1 MASALR
7 VFRPEN
13 WVLAD
18 WVEGH
23 VCGNIYYFREL
34 ERIEPVEPGRRTF
47 FNPIAKGTVVVQTK
61 RNGKWENC
69 TLTNVA
75 YIPGS
80 PNLVSLSRLQILNFR
95 LQESNKRLKN
105 ISNSKQ
111 NIELRLE
118 SNEWLLKFLPVS
130 FQRIWPLRLENIYK
144 TFEIEMIKHLRLAH
158 GNQVPF
164 PCKFCI
170 ENPAY
175 DRIVPNSNSNVP
187 AGFIYAYQTPVLSS
201 KSGHIFSIILL
212 DKSTGY
218 SWAFPSKGCLHATKQ
233 INEFCKLYNST
244 FLAKVHSIKFANAVD
259 EKLFAAFQYT
269 GVKRQV
275 EILPFERGVDEE
287 ATSIFNAVIDRVG
300 NILTLGNLPQDIW
313 NMILYTSVYI
323 QNIIPTNE
331 TTPYELLKKHK
342 PSLDHLRILGSIA
355 IPFNHKQNK
364 VGTWVLIGYT
374 DKNSYILYNKLTCNM
389 IFGENALVCEE
400 EKFLDYIQMPEQ
412 PNAWLFRHWYLAK
425 NQGMDAPAQ
434 EPSAPQADIAAPA
447 DKREEQIAPATTLKE
462 PGDTNSQET
471 SAHYAGTKEPADT
484 RKEIFVP
491 QPDIA
496 ATVDTR
502 EEQTTT
508 TTTLMEPAVTTSQQT
523 SHAGKKEP
531 ADSRKD
537 ICAPAVNVLEA
548 ASTSRAEQHTSSKTF
563 LHSDIK
569 FIFENLMKVDLG
581 EKKLLCN
588 ILEPFQ
594 EKLQHFEMLA
604 KTAVPYSNTSRLPRS
619 FCLDDIEI
627 LAKSEFEALRTKRD
641 GNCMYHSICLTL
653 FASEDKSLLLRLL
666 MLNHIIE
673 NWDILAASCYDLFT
687 TSLRELNRQIV
698 CVNTWGTATQL
709 YILSEILELP
719 IYSIQITSKN
729 EVENHFY
736 NSNPLSQR
744 RSPIYLFLRNR
755 HFEALVP
762 KASVIIK
769 SINANTVVD
778 FFNHITH
785 KYVYSRNKIQI
796 KTSDHKFEKVIYK
809 SGNPAVSQETKEGS
823 PPIVDLTDLDEDGV
837 EKVLKCVKC
846 RSTNKRLNEVFA
858 RNAELEVL
866 LREKTSFDKHRDQL
880 PIIQCTSCADLAQK
894 IKSLE
899 SELIKI
905 RQLHNKYGECLIK
918 KIGSLESELFQER
931 RRVKDLKFRQTL
943 YDEQLEIKITD
954 KMKLQQ
960 ELVTLANE
968 LQKHKDYDEW
978 FRIVGNVYNTTPP
991 TSGPPPTPGRNSP
1004 SNNVPQI
1011 DNKNPIPAS
1020 NSPSSDLHSGSS
1032 SHSTSRRKMVPPE
1045 ISITLNEMLDTIEE
1059 VRNYLYQTLYD

>member
-1 MASALR
+1 MAGAVF

-23 VCGNIYYFREL
+23 VCGNIHYFMEL

-47 FNPIAKGTVVVQTK
+47 FSPIAKGTVVFQTK
-61 RNGKWENC
+61 RNGKWEKC
-69 TLTNVA
+69 TLNNVV

-80 PNLVSLSRLQILNFR
+80 PNLVSLPRLQILNFK
-95 LQESNKRLKN
+95 LQESKKRLRN
-105 ISNSKQ
+105 ISNPKL

-118 SNEWLLKFLPVS
+118 STEWLLKCQPVS
-130 FQRIWPLRLENIYK
+130 IERIGPLQLGNIYK
-144 TFEIEMIKHLRLAH
+144 TFELEMIKHLRLAH
-158 GNQVPF
+158 GNRAPF
-164 PCKFCI
+164 SCKFCI
-170 ENPAY
+170 ENPAG
-175 DRIVPNSNSNVP
+175 DGIVPNSNSNVP
-187 AGFIYAYQTPVLSS
+187 AGFIYAYQTPVTRS
-201 KSGHIFSIILL
+201 KSGHVFCIILL

-218 SWAFPSKGCLHATKQ
+218 TWAFPSKGCLDATKQ
-233 INEFCKLYNST
+233 INEFCKLYNTT
-244 FLAKVHSIKFANAVD
+244 FLAKVHSIKFANAV
-259 EKLFAAFQYT
+259 EEQLFAAFKYT

-287 ATSIFNAVIDRVG
+287 AISIFNAVIDRVG

-355 IPFNHKQNK
+355 IPFNPKQNK

-374 DKNSYILYNKLTCNM
+374 SKNSYILYNKLTCNM
-389 IFGENALVCEE
+389 ICGENALVCEE
-400 EKFLDYIQMPEQ
+400 GQFLDYIQMQEQ
-412 PNAWLFRHWYLAK
+412 QK
-425 NQGMDAPAQ
+425 KVQGINAPAQ
-434 EPSAPQADIAAPA
+434 EPSAPQTDIAASA
-447 DKREEQIAPATTLKE
+447 YKREEQIAPATTFKE
-462 PGDTNSQET
+462 PGDTTSQET
-471 SAHYAGTKEPADT
+471 SAPYAG
-484 RKEIFVP
+484 
-491 QPDIA
+491 
-496 ATVDTR
+496 
-502 EEQTTT
+502 
-508 TTTLMEPAVTTSQQT
+508 S
-523 SHAGKKEP
+523 KEP
-531 ADSRKD
+531 ADSKTD
-537 ICAPAVNVLEA
+537 VCAPAVNVLETA
-548 ASTSRAEQHTSSKTF
+548 GTSRAKQHASSKDF
-563 LHSDIK
+563 LHSEIK
-569 FIFENLMKVDLG
+569 LIFENLMKVDLG

-594 EKLQHFEMLA
+594 EKLQHFQMLA

-641 GNCMYHSICLTL
+641 GNCMYHSICLVL

-666 MLNHIIE
+666 MLNHVIE

-698 CVNTWGTATQL
+698 CVNTWGKATQL

-755 HFEALVP
+755 HFEGLVP

-769 SINANTVVD
+769 SINANTVVN

-837 EKVLKCVKC
+837 EKVLKCVNC

-858 RNAELEVL
+858 RNAQLEVL
-866 LREKTSFDKHRDQL
+866 LREKTSFDKRRDQL

-894 IKSLE
+894 TKSLE
-899 SELIKI
+899 SELIKV

-918 KIGSLESELFQER
+918 KIRSLESELFQER
-931 RRVKDLKFRQTL
+931 LRIKDLKLRQTL

-954 KMKLQQ
+954 KVKLQTQ
-960 ELVTLANE
+960 LVTLANE

-991 TSGPPPTPGRNSP
+991 TSGPPRTPGRNSP
-1004 SNNVPQI
+1004 SNNVPQS

-1059 VRNYLYQTLYD
+1059 VRN